1 MRSAALVAIFGSV
14 HFGALA
20 AVFLIIPRLWRP
32 EVPFGVSVPSEGS
45 EAARRRAL
53 RYWTTRVILLTA
65 GAFAGTLL
73 LARFK
78 PEMWAVK
85 LFVIPYFAL
94 GVFFYDRARRMLAPL
109 AVPSEKV
116 SAALRPRR
124 YGDYLSPWWEVI
136 PAGLIVLG
144 LGLLAWLL
152 LTSSKGVGAFAIA
165 TFPGLFVYPLLLLTT
180 VLMAH
185 SKQAVGTGD
194 PDVCLAANEALRKVW
209 IRYMYALR
217 VYLAA
222 LLVTIPAC
230 IALMERGLIPAG
242 PAVPIVLVA
251 LVAGGVAAFFAWG
264 WIIGLRYG
272 QGGWRWAV
280 REGLVERSQVA
291 AILDGD
297 GMQDDRWKLGM
308 LYFNPADPSIL
319 VEHRFGVGWTANL
332 GNIWGITLVL
342 AFIGTYALPPLLRL
356 LVK

>member
-1 MRSAALVAIFGSV
+1 MRSAALVAIFGGV
-14 HFGALA
+14 YFGSLA

-32 EVPFGVSVPSEGS
+32 EVPFGVSVPFEGT
-45 EAARRRAL
+45 EAVRRRAL
-53 RYWTTRVILLTA
+53 RFWTTSVILLTVA
-65 GAFAGTLL
+65 AIASTLL

-85 LFVIPYFAL
+85 ILVIPYFAL
-94 GVFFYDRARRMLAPL
+94 GVFFYTRARKMLVPL
-109 AVPSEKV
+109 ALPSKKV
-116 SAALRPRR
+116 GAALRHRR
-124 YGDYLSPWWEVI
+124 YRDYVSPWWEVV

-144 LGLLAWLL
+144 LGLLTWVFLS
-152 LTSSKGVGAFAIA
+152 SSKSVGAFASA

-180 VLMAH
+180 VLMVH
-185 SKQAVGTGD
+185 SKQTVGTGD
-194 PDVCLAANEALRKVW
+194 PEVCLAANEAFRKVW

-222 LLVTIPAC
+222 LLVTMPAC
-230 IALMERGLIPAG
+230 IALTDRGLIPAG
-242 PAVPIVLVA
+242 PALPFVLIA
-251 LVAGGVAAFFAWG
+251 LILGGVAVFFAGG

-280 REGLVERSQVA
+280 RKGLVEKSQAA

-308 LYFNPADPSIL
+308 FYFNPADPSIL
-319 VEHRFGVGWTANL
+319 VEQRFGVGWTANL
-332 GNIWGITLVL
+332 GSIWGITLVL
-342 AFIGTYALPPLLRL
+342 AFVGMYVLPPLLRL